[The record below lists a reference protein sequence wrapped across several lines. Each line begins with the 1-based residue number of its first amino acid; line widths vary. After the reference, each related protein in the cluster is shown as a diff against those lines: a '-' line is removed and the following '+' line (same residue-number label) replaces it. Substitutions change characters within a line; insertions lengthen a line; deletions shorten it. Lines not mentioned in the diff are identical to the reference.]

1 MRRHGTFLIGG
12 KIMFCRNCGQK
23 LEDGSTFCTNCGA
36 PVSGE
41 NAAPVNNSQAVQ
53 PNNAVNYQPS
63 NVGAAQPKQ
72 RKKLGTGAVV
82 AIVVAVA
89 VVIIAAVVVF
99 FLFFYK
105 GGNSGSSG
113 QSSNIGGIFGQSSG
127 NSGSS
132 QPVQTGQ
139 PVLTVNGE
147 NIPLELSGFAY
158 AEVDMGDYGYA
169 AVFIGRKGT
178 ELYSVQALFL
188 TDEDP
193 TCPSANTTYDTLSSK
208 YEDTVAVQF
217 NYMDSSKGTEIYAAS
232 YDGGFDRAEIIVGDF
247 KPNEK
252 MVISIN
258 GKASEDGLTFDFS
271 ASGNPEFYHDPEKLS
286 DKIDSIVKSVR
297 NSGNSSSSSSK
308 PSSTSTPKEVEI
320 AGETYPVSTT
330 FLDLSNKGLR
340 DSDIKNIK
348 YLKNLTRAELS
359 GNNLTDISV
368 LQSITSLE
376 EIDAKDN
383 NISDISFM
391 KKLPNLKIVVM
402 NNNPIKD
409 ISVFSNF
416 STIEKIWLNDTYVTD
431 ISPISKNKGMTELG
445 FDNCNIKD
453 ISAIK
458 GMKKLEMLS
467 VNNCG
472 ITDISALSTC
482 TGLNW
487 LSITDNKI
495 KDWSPIDKL
504 NIAELYRD

>member
-1 MRRHGTFLIGG
+1 
-12 KIMFCRNCGQK
+12 MFCRKCGQK
-23 LEDGSTFCTNCGA
+23 LEDGSTFCTNCGTPISSA
-36 PVSGE
+36 
-41 NAAPVNNSQAVQ
+41 NAAPVNNAENAQLNSAVNVQ
-53 PNNAVNYQPS
+53 PI

-82 AIVVAVA
+82 AIVVSAA

-105 GGNSGSSG
+105 GNSGQQGQSTVNTGGSSG
-113 QSSNIGGIFGQSSG
+113 QPSNIGGIIGPSG

-147 NIPLELSGFAY
+147 SIPLELAGFAY
-158 AEVDMGDYGYA
+158 GDIEMGAYGYA
-169 AVFIGRKGT
+169 AVFMGRKGT

-188 TDEDP
+188 TAEDP
-193 TCPSANTTYDTLSSK
+193 SCPSANTTYDTLSSK
-208 YEDTVAVQF
+208 YEDTVAVLF

-252 MVISIN
+252 MEISIS
-258 GKASEDGLTFDFS
+258 GKASDDGLTFEFS
-271 ASGNPEFYHDPEKLS
+271 ASGDLEFYHDPEKLS
-286 DKIDSIVKSVR
+286 DKIESIVKSVR
-297 NSGNSSSSSSK
+297 NLGNSTSSSSK

-320 AGETYPVSTT
+320 AGEIYPVSTT

-340 DSDIKNIK
+340 DKDIQNIK
-348 YLKNLTRAELS
+348 YLTNLTRAELS

-368 LQSITSLE
+368 LQTITSLE
-376 EIDAKDN
+376 EIDATDN
-383 NISDISFM
+383 KISDISFM

-409 ISVFSNF
+409 ISVFGNF

-445 FDNCNIKD
+445 FKNCNIRD

-458 GMKKLEMLS
+458 GMKKLQMLELQ
-467 VNNCG
+467 NCG

-482 TGLNW
+482 TELYFLN
-487 LSITDNKI
+487 ITDNNI
-495 KDWSPIDKL
+495 KDYSPIDKL

>member
-1 MRRHGTFLIGG
+1 
-12 KIMFCRNCGQK
+12 MFCRKCGQK
-23 LEDGSTFCTNCGA
+23 LEDGSTFCTNCGT

-41 NAAPVNNSQAVQ
+41 NAAPVNNVVNTQPSNAVNVQ
-53 PNNAVNYQPS
+53 PN

-72 RKKLGTGAVV
+72 RKKLGTGAIV
-82 AIVVAVA
+82 AIVASVA

-105 GGNSGSSG
+105 GNGNNNSGGSSG
-113 QSSNIGGIFGQSSG
+113 QTSGIGGIVGPSG
-127 NSGSS
+127 GSS
-132 QPVQTGQ
+132 QTVQTGQ
-139 PVLTVNGE
+139 PVMTVNGE
-147 NIPLELSGFAY
+147 SIPLELASFDYCRVDTGTDGNFA
-158 AEVDMGDYGYA
+158 AFVGK
-169 AVFIGRKGT
+169 KGT
-178 ELYSVQALFL
+178 EMYIVAALFL
-188 TDEDP
+188 TDKDP
-193 TCPSANTTYDTLSSK
+193 SCPTANTTYDTLSS
-208 YEDTVAVQF
+208 EDKNKVCVWF
-217 NYMDSSKGTEIYAAS
+217 DYIDSSTRAEIFEYS
-232 YDGGFDRAEIIVGDF
+232 YSGNYDRAEIIVGDF

-252 MVISIN
+252 MEISIN
-258 GKASEDGLTFDFS
+258 GKVSNDGLTFDFS
-271 ASGNPEFYHDPEKLS
+271 ASGNLEFYNGSDSFDDKLWDEK
-286 DKIDSIVKSVR
+286 DAFR
-297 NSGNSSSSSSK
+297 YSGNNTSSSSK
-308 PSSTSTPKEVEI
+308 PSSSSTRQEVEI
-320 AGETYPVSTT
+320 AGTTYPVSTT

-348 YLKNLTRAELS
+348 YLTNLTRAELS

-383 NISDISFM
+383 KISDISFM

-445 FDNCNIKD
+445 FDNCNIRD

-458 GMKKLEMLS
+458 GMKKLQMLELH
-467 VNNCG
+467 NCG
-472 ITDISALSTC
+472 NTDISALSTC

>member
-1 MRRHGTFLIGG
+1 
-12 KIMFCRNCGQK
+12 MFCRKCGQK
-23 LEDGSTFCTNCGA
+23 LEDGSTFCPNCGT
-36 PVSGE
+36 PVSGA
-41 NAAPVNNSQAVQ
+41 NAAPANNSQAVQ
-53 PNNAVNYQPS
+53 PNNAVNIQPN
-63 NVGAAQPKQ
+63 NVGATQPKQ

-82 AIVVAVA
+82 AIVASVA

-99 FLFFYK
+99 FLFFYN
-105 GGNSGSSG
+105 GNGNNNSGGSTG
-113 QSSNIGGIFGQSSG
+113 QSSNIGGIIGPSG

-147 NIPLELSGFAY
+147 DIPLELSGFAY
-158 AEVDMGDYGYA
+158 AEVDTGSYGYA
-169 AVFIGRKGT
+169 AVFMGRKGT

-193 TCPSANTTYDTLSSK
+193 NCPSANTTYDTLSSK

-232 YDGGFDRAEIIVGDF
+232 YDGGFDRAEIVVGDF

-252 MVISIN
+252 MVISIS
-258 GKASEDGLTFDFS
+258 GKATDDGLTFDFS
-271 ASGNPEFYHDPEKLS
+271 ASGNMEFYHDPEKLS

-297 NSGNSSSSSSK
+297 NSGNSTSSSSK
-308 PSSTSTPKEVEI
+308 PSSSSTQQEVTI
-320 AGETYPVSTT
+320 AGTTYPVSTT

-368 LQSITSLE
+368 LQTITTLE
-376 EIDAKDN
+376 EIDATDN

-391 KKLPNLKIVVM
+391 KNLPNLKIVVM

-445 FDNCNIKD
+445 FDNCKIKD
-453 ISAIK
+453 ISAIR

-467 VNNCG
+467 LDNCG
-472 ITDISALSTC
+472 ITDISALSSC
-482 TGLNW
+482 TGLYFLN
-487 LSITDNKI
+487 ITDNNI
-495 KDWSPIDKL
+495 NDFSPIDKL

>member
-1 MRRHGTFLIGG
+1 
-12 KIMFCRNCGQK
+12 MFCRNCGQK
-23 LEDGSTFCTNCGA
+23 LEDGSTFCPNCGT
-36 PVSGE
+36 PVSGA
-41 NAAPVNNSQAVQ
+41 NAAPANNAENVQ
-53 PNNAVNYQPS
+53 PNNAVNAQPS
-63 NVGAAQPKQ
+63 NVGAVQPKQ
-72 RKKLGTGAVV
+72 RKKLGTGAIV
-82 AIVVAVA
+82 AISVSVA

-105 GGNSGSSG
+105 GNGNN
-113 QSSNIGGIFGQSSG
+113 NIGGIFGPSG
-127 NSGSS
+127 GSS

-139 PVLTVNGE
+139 PVMTVNGE
-147 NIPLELSGFAY
+147 SIPLELSGFAY
-158 AEVDMGDYGYA
+158 TEVDTGDYGYA
-169 AVFIGRKGT
+169 AVFIGRKDT
-178 ELYSVQALFL
+178 ELYLVQALFV
-188 TDEDP
+188 TEFYPD
-193 TCPSANTTYDTLSSK
+193 CPSANTTYNLQSNRDGI
-208 YEDTVAVQF
+208 VVGF
-217 NYMDSSKGTEIYAAS
+217 NYVDSSKEIRVNAISYAS
-232 YDGGFDRAEIIVGDF
+232 GIDSAEVSVGDF

-258 GKASEDGLTFDFS
+258 GKVSEDGLTFDFS
-271 ASGNPEFYHDPEKLS
+271 ASGNLEFYHDPEKFI
-286 DKIDSIVKSVR
+286 DKIDSIVNSVR
-297 NSGNSSSSSSK
+297 NSGNNKPSSSK

-320 AGETYPVSTT
+320 AGTTYPVSTT

-348 YLKNLTRAELS
+348 YLTNLTRAELS

-368 LQSITSLE
+368 LQTITTLE
-376 EIDAKDN
+376 EIDATDN

-402 NNNPIKD
+402 NNNPISD
-409 ISVFSNF
+409 ISVFRNF

-445 FDNCNIKD
+445 FKNCNIRD

-458 GMKKLEMLS
+458 GMKKLQMLEL
-467 VNNCG
+467 NNCG

-487 LSITDNKI
+487 LNLTDNNI
-495 KDWSPIDKL
+495 KDYSPIDKL

>member
-1 MRRHGTFLIGG
+1 
-12 KIMFCRNCGQK
+12 MFCRKCGQK
-23 LEDGSTFCTNCGA
+23 LEDGSTFCTNCGT

-41 NAAPVNNSQAVQ
+41 NAAPVNNVVNTQPSNAVNVQ
-53 PNNAVNYQPS
+53 PNN
-63 NVGAAQPKQ
+63 VGATQPKQ

-82 AIVVAVA
+82 AIVASVA

-105 GGNSGSSG
+105 GNGNNNSGGSTG
-113 QSSNIGGIFGQSSG
+113 QSSNIGGIIGPSG

-132 QPVQTGQ
+132 QTVQTGQ

-147 NIPLELSGFAY
+147 DIPLELAAFTYTKVETGSSSN
-158 AEVDMGDYGYA
+158 GYA
-169 AVFIGRKGT
+169 AVFLGTKGT
-178 ELYSVQALFL
+178 ELYCVQAVFS
-188 TDEDP
+188 TYIDSAI
-193 TCPSANTTYDTLSSK
+193 PSANATYDALSSK

-232 YDGGFDRAEIIVGDF
+232 YDRAEIVVGDF

-252 MVISIN
+252 MVISIS
-258 GKASEDGLTFDFS
+258 GKASDDGLTFEFT
-271 ASGNPEFYHDPEKLS
+271 ASGDMEFYHDPEKLS

-297 NSGNSSSSSSK
+297 NSGNSTSSSSK
-308 PSSTSTPKEVEI
+308 PSSSSTQQEVTI
-320 AGETYPVSTT
+320 AGTTYPVSTT

-368 LQSITSLE
+368 LQTITTLE
-376 EIDAKDN
+376 EIDATDN

-431 ISPISKNKGMTELG
+431 ISSISKNKGMTELG
-445 FDNCNIKD
+445 FDNCKIKD
-453 ISAIK
+453 ISAIR

-467 VNNCG
+467 LDNCG

-487 LSITDNKI
+487 LNITDNNI
-495 KDWSPIDKL
+495 KDYSPIDKL